1 MIAFREARSS
11 DEDAVSALVARF
23 SSPAVIDP
31 AVLQQTWKKKIGEV
45 DSHIVVAES
54 DGRVVGYV
62 SAYVHATL
70 YADKPV
76 AWIDEIFVSEDARN
90 LGIGRG
96 LMAEIDRWARGRGCR
111 LIALASRD
119 AGEFYKALGY
129 SEDESRNYKR
139 DPSG

>member
-1 MIAFREARSS
+1 MKMRFLLWQSASRLPPLSIARSFTRH
-11 DEDAVSALVARF
+11 V
-23 SSPAVIDP
+23 
-31 AVLQQTWKKKIGEV
+31 KKKIGDA
-45 DSHIVVAES
+45 DSCIVLAES
-54 DGRVVGYV
+54 DGCVVGYV

-111 LIALASRD
+111 LVALASRE

-129 SEDESRNYKR
+129 SEDVSRYYKR